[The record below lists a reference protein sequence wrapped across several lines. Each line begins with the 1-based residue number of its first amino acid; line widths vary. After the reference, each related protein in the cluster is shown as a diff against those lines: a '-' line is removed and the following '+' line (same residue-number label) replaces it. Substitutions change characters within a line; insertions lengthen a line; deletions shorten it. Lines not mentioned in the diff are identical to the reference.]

1 MIKRCAHQPCGE
13 AFEAQRR
20 DARYCSASCRAA
32 ASRARREGEG
42 TDSVPTTG
50 AVSAAG
56 GQDPATEARLRT
68 VEERV
73 MDLQADVEAV
83 EGQVDALAD
92 LRGRLVAAVERAEGV
107 VREVRELA
115 VDVANVEERVA
126 QVKDDAVGRAELVAV
141 ERVVGR
147 VERRLALV
155 EERAVPPGPEAE
167 PPAEADARV
176 DEIEEAV
183 ITLLKEVR
191 RLRDEFDQLLEA
203 IVS

>member
-1 MIKRCAHQPCGE
+1 MIKRCAHEPC
-13 AFEAQRR
+13 AATFEAQRK

-50 AVSAAG
+50 PASAVA
-56 GQDPATEARLRT
+56 GQDPGSEARLRA

-92 LRGRLVAAVERAEGV
+92 LRRRLVAAVERAEGV
-107 VREVRELA
+107 VGEVRELA

-141 ERVVGR
+141 ERAVGR

-155 EERAVPPGPEAE
+155 EERAAAPGREGE
-167 PPAEADARV
+167 PPAEPDARV

-191 RLRDEFDQLLEA
+191 RLRDEFDQLVEA
-203 IVS
+203 IAS